1 MSGHRSLRRFVIAI
15 TLLCGLFVLNNTAL
29 AQLGTATI
37 VGLVADPAGAV
48 VPGAS
53 VTATAL
59 DTNHQVTV
67 ATDSAGA
74 YTIPGLTPGAYDVK
88 AEGKGF
94 ATEIR
99 RNIPL
104 TVGQVL
110 QVNFTMK
117 VGSISQQIE
126 VQGGT
131 PLLDTVT
138 HST

>member
-1 MSGHRSLRRFVIAI
+1 MS
-15 TLLCGLFVLNNTAL
+15 NTSL

-37 VGLVADPAGAV
+37 VGIVTDPAGAV

-53 VTATAL
+53 MTATAL

-67 ATDSAGA
+67 STDSAGA

-94 ATEIR
+94 TSEIR

-110 QVNFTMK
+110 QINFAMK
-117 VGSISQQIE
+117 VGSVRSKSKCRA
-126 VQGGT
+126 VRPYWR
-131 PLLDTVT
+131 PLRHQSVAW
-138 HST
+138 